1 VKRNG
6 KLEKLA
12 LVYQRNQKIFGIC
25 PGVEKKYFSNRQDG
39 FFIVFSE
46 RHYNMVNPMRKIRV
60 AIMFG
65 GRSAE
70 HEVSLQSAKNVI
82 ESLDKKKYEPVLIG
96 IDKEGRWFLNEH
108 SIQLLN
114 SGDPR
119 LIQLSGREHEI
130 ALTPTGSNSQLI
142 SLHGKSD
149 LPKIDVIFPVLH
161 GPFGEDGTIQG
172 LAKLAN
178 VPCVGPGILGSAVGM
193 DKDVMKRLL
202 RDAGIPNARF
212 VTLSALNKEK
222 ISYDA
227 LKSKLGQTLFIKP
240 ANMGSSVGIS
250 KVRNE
255 VEFKKAVA
263 LAFDYD
269 LKVIVEEE
277 VRGREIECAILGNE
291 NPAASIPGEIIPKA
305 DFYSYQAKYIDEDGA
320 ALSIPAQLPEHL
332 VKQVQDLALQTFR
345 VLECQGMARVD
356 IFLTPD
362 EKLYVNEI
370 NTIPGFTKIS
380 MYPKLWEYS
389 GKTYTELVDRL
400 IELAMEDHEKRGRLK
415 VSMEF

>member
-1 VKRNG
+1 M
-6 KLEKLA
+6 
-12 LVYQRNQKIFGIC
+12 
-25 PGVEKKYFSNRQDG
+25 S
-39 FFIVFSE
+39 
-46 RHYNMVNPMRKIRV
+46 KIRV
-60 AIMFG
+60 AVMFG

-114 SGDPR
+114 TADPKMIR
-119 LIQLSGREHEI
+119 LSEKQQEI

-142 SLHGKSD
+142 SLNQESSF
-149 LPKIDVIFPVLH
+149 PKIDVIFPVLH

-212 VTLSALNKEK
+212 VTLSAINYDRL
-222 ISYDA
+222 SYDA
-227 LKSKLGQTLFIKP
+227 LKAKLGGTLFVKP

-255 VEFKKAVA
+255 DELREALK

-269 LKVIVEEE
+269 VKVIVEEE
-277 VRGREIECAILGNE
+277 IRGREIECAILGND
-291 NPAASIPGEIIPKA
+291 NPMASVPGEIIPNA
-305 DFYSYQAKYIDEDGA
+305 DFYSYEAKYIDEDGA
-320 ALSIPAQLPEHL
+320 ALSIPAQLPEYL

-362 EKLYVNEI
+362 EKLFVNEI
-370 NTIPGFTKIS
+370 NTIPGFTQIS

-389 GKTYTELVDRL
+389 GISYTELVDKL
-400 IELAMEDHEKRGRLK
+400 IQLAIEDHEKRSRLK

>member
-1 VKRNG
+1 M
-6 KLEKLA
+6 
-12 LVYQRNQKIFGIC
+12 
-25 PGVEKKYFSNRQDG
+25 S
-39 FFIVFSE
+39 
-46 RHYNMVNPMRKIRV
+46 KIRV
-60 AIMFG
+60 AVMFG

-82 ESLDKKKYEPVLIG
+82 ESMDRKKYEPVLIG
-96 IDKEGRWFLNEH
+96 IDKEGRWFLNEN

-114 SGDPR
+114 TSDPK
-119 LIQLSGREHEI
+119 LVKLSDKQQEI

-142 SLHGKSD
+142 SMNEKHSF
-149 LPKIDVIFPVLH
+149 PKVDVIFPVLH

-172 LAKLAN
+172 LARLAN
-178 VPCVGPGILGSAVGM
+178 LPCVGPGILGSAVGM

-212 VTLSALNKEK
+212 ITLSAINRERV
-222 ISYDA
+222 SYEA
-227 LKSKLGQTLFIKP
+227 LKTKLGPTLFVKP

-250 KVRNE
+250 KVRNDDE
-255 VEFKKAVA
+255 LRKALK

-269 LKVIVEEE
+269 VKVIVEEE
-277 VRGREIECAILGNE
+277 IKGREIECAILGNE
-291 NPAASIPGEIIPKA
+291 NPAASVPGEIIPKA
-305 DFYSYQAKYIDEDGA
+305 DFYSYEAKYIDEDGA
-320 ALSIPAQLPEHL
+320 ALSIPAQLPEYL
-332 VKQVQDLALQTFR
+332 VKQVQDLALQAFR

-356 IFLTPD
+356 MFLTPD
-362 EKLYVNEI
+362 QKLFVNEI

-389 GKTYTELVDRL
+389 GISYTDLVDKL
-400 IELAMEDHEKRGRLK
+400 IRFAIEDHEKRTRLK